1 MPENESDDGIIR
13 TSPKNGEKKRIFRIF
28 CELLAKMGLGSRIN
42 RGVPEGYRR
51 NGESPKKGIDTCL
64 SSHNYLPPLFV
75 EMEKA
80 LQ

>member
-51 NGESPKKGIDTCL
+51 NGESPKKGIDTVFEFL
-64 SSHNYLPPLFV
+64 LVNNHVGRNGESP
-75 EMEKA
+75 K
-80 LQ
+80 